1 MQPPMQVLPPIYRKV
16 IVMDLNTGATSGGS
30 TFDYSA
36 QQYSYQTPVT
46 QTTTTTTSTYTT
58 GGNFGAN
65 YSTGADLSSFATG
78 ATSSFA
84 PGADLSS
91 FGQSAFGASQTQSYG
106 VSTGAQPVFKLL
118 RQGAGISPTEQQ
130 GIVKTA
136 MEIYQA
142 QRTPLSNNTANL
154 IKRRLGGDWIV
165 IVYAHGKPIDFN
177 MTCVQGND
185 YMYFTLDSTAYQVCR
200 LR

>member
-1 MQPPMQVLPPIYRKV
+1 MQPVIETPMQTLPPIYRKL
-16 IVMDLNTGATSGGS
+16 IIMDLNTGATSGGS
-30 TFDYSA
+30 TYDYSA
-36 QQYSYQTPVT
+36 QQYSYQSPVT

-58 GGNFGAN
+58 GGDFGAN
-65 YSTGADLSSFATG
+65 ASSFATG
-78 ATSSFA
+78 ATASYA
-84 PGADLSS
+84 AGADLSS

>member
-1 MQPPMQVLPPIYRKV
+1 MQPLQPPMQVLPPIYRKV

-58 GGNFGAN
+58 GGDFGAT

-84 PGADLSS
+84 TGADLSS
-91 FGQSAFGASQTQSYG
+91 FGASTTQSYG
-106 VSTGAQPVFKLL
+106 VSSGAQPVFKLL
-118 RQGAGISPTEQQ
+118 RQGAGISSTEQQ

-136 MEIYQA
+136 MEVYQT

-154 IKRRLGGDWIV
+154 IKKRLGGDWIV

>member
-1 MQPPMQVLPPIYRKV
+1 
-16 IVMDLNTGATSGGS
+16 MDLNTGATSGGS

-58 GGNFGAN
+58 GGDFGAT

-84 PGADLSS
+84 TGADLSS
-91 FGQSAFGASQTQSYG
+91 FGASTTQSYG
-106 VSTGAQPVFKLL
+106 VSTGAQPAFKLL
-118 RQGAGISPTEQQ
+118 RQGAGISSTEQQ

-136 MEIYQA
+136 MEVYQA

-154 IKRRLGGDWIV
+154 IKKRLGGDWIV

>member
-58 GGNFGAN
+58 GGDFGAT

-78 ATSSFA
+78 DTSSLLLVLIYL
-84 PGADLSS
+84 LSVLP
-91 FGQSAFGASQTQSYG
+91 QLNLMESQ
-106 VSTGAQPVFKLL
+106 L
-118 RQGAGISPTEQQ
+118 E
-130 GIVKTA
+130 
-136 MEIYQA
+136 
-142 QRTPLSNNTANL
+142 SNQFLN
-154 IKRRLGGDWIV
+154 
-165 IVYAHGKPIDFN
+165 Y
-177 MTCVQGND
+177 
-185 YMYFTLDSTAYQVCR
+185 
-200 LR
+200 

>member
-30 TFDYSA
+30 TFDYSS

-58 GGNFGAN
+58 GGDFGAT

-84 PGADLSS
+84 TGAVLSS
-91 FGQSAFGASQTQSYG
+91 FGASTTQSYG

-118 RQGAGISPTEQQ
+118 RQGAGISSTEQQ

-136 MEIYQA
+136 MEVYQA

-154 IKRRLGGDWIV
+154 IKKRLGGDWIV

-185 YMYFTLDSTAYQVCR
+185 YMYFTLDSTAFQVCR

>member
-58 GGNFGAN
+58 GGDFGAT

-84 PGADLSS
+84 TGADLSS
-91 FGQSAFGASQTQSYG
+91 FGASTTQSYG
-106 VSTGAQPVFKLL
+106 VSTGVQPVFKLL
-118 RQGAGISPTEQQ
+118 RQGAGISSTEQQ

-136 MEIYQA
+136 MEVYQA

-154 IKRRLGGDWIV
+154 IKKRLGGDWIV

-185 YMYFTLDSTAYQVCR
+185 YMYFTLDSTAFQVCR

>member
-1 MQPPMQVLPPIYRKV
+1 
-16 IVMDLNTGATSGGS
+16 MDLNTGATSGGS

-58 GGNFGAN
+58 GGDFGAT

-84 PGADLSS
+84 TGADLSS
-91 FGQSAFGASQTQSYG
+91 FGASTTQSYG

-118 RQGAGISPTEQQ
+118 RQGAGISSTEQQ

-154 IKRRLGGDWIV
+154 IKKRLGGDWIV

>member
-1 MQPPMQVLPPIYRKV
+1 MQPPMQTLPPIYRKV
-16 IVMDLNTGATSGGS
+16 IIMDMNTGAISGGE
-30 TFDYSA
+30 TNDYSA
-36 QQYSYQTPVT
+36 STQQYSYQTPMT

-58 GGNFGAN
+58 GGDFGATF
-65 YSTGADLSSFATG
+65 STGADASSFAAG
-78 ATSSFA
+78 ATSSF
-84 PGADLSS
+84 GAGANLS
-91 FGQSAFGASQTQSYG
+91 AIGASQTQSYG

-136 MEIYQA
+136 MEVYQA

-154 IKRRLGGDWIV
+154 IKKRLGGDWIV

>member
-16 IVMDLNTGATSGGS
+16 IIMDMTTGATTGGS

-36 QQYSYQTPVT
+36 SAQQFSTPVT

-58 GGNFGAN
+58 GGEF
-65 YSTGADLSSFATG
+65 GADLSSLG
-78 ATSSFA
+78 AGASSSYA
-84 PGADLSS
+84 AGAS
-91 FGQSAFGASQTQSYG
+91 FSQPAFGASQTTQSYG
-106 VSTGAQPVFKLL
+106 VSTGAQPAFKLL
-118 RQGAGISPTEQQ
+118 RQGAGISSVEQQ

-136 MEIYQA
+136 MEIYQT
-142 QRTPLSNNTANL
+142 QRLPLSNNTANL
-154 IKRRLGGDWIV
+154 IKKRLGGDWIV

>member
-58 GGNFGAN
+58 GGDFGAT

-84 PGADLSS
+84 TGADLSS
-91 FGQSAFGASQTQSYG
+91 FGASTTQSYG
-106 VSTGAQPVFKLL
+106 VSTGVQPVFKLL

-154 IKRRLGGDWIV
+154 IKKRLGGDWIV